1 MKIPRKKMTL
11 SRLES
16 TFWRVSSFISLDF
29 DDANEFCETVVRV
42 YKKDKINRNPD
53 FHASSLHPP
62 VEYVLFFIIF
72 GKTRFGIKNIF
83 TFFFENFI
91 VLKSAF
97 STLLENGGNL
107 ANF

>member
-16 TFWRVSSFISLDF
+16 TFWGVSSFISLDF

-62 VEYVLFFIIF
+62 VEYVLVTASENN
-72 GKTRFGIKNIF
+72 GKWGQVR
-83 TFFFENFI
+83 
-91 VLKSAF
+91 
-97 STLLENGGNL
+97 LENKY
-107 ANF
+107 

>member
-16 TFWRVSSFISLDF
+16 TFWGVSSFISLDF

-62 VEYVLFFIIF
+62 VEYVL
-72 GKTRFGIKNIF
+72 KKKIK
-83 TFFFENFI
+83 ERKLAL
-91 VLKSAF
+91 VL
-97 STLLENGGNL
+97 L
-107 ANF
+107 AAS